1 MCSSSRRSTADPQQQ
16 RPRHN
21 THSVTPLQ
29 ERGHAA
35 LPELSQVSVS
45 LYKCSCGPFFYF
57 LKSNCFWTPSF
68 PESGGMVLLCKV
80 CGDIASGFHYGV
92 HACEGCK
99 VGRLPQKTN
108 AVLSDICTRFS
119 LLMFFFFFRVFSAA
133 AFNRTSTTK
142 CV

>member
-1 MCSSSRRSTADPQQQ
+1 MDPQQQ
-16 RPRHN
+16 RPLRS

-29 ERGHAA
+29 ERGHAG
-35 LPELSQVSVS
+35 LQELSQVSVS
-45 LYKCSCGPFFYF
+45 LCKHVCSLLLFYSF
-57 LKSNCFWTPSF
+57 LKSNCFWIPSF

-99 VGRLPQKTN
+99 VGASLRKQTML
-108 AVLSDICTRFS
+108 AVITDICTQAHFALVF
-119 LLMFFFFFRVFSAA
+119 LLFFRVSSAA
-133 AFNRTSTTK
+133 AFSRTSTTR